1 MNCFEAALT
10 RAGMA
15 TVMGPMGPL
24 ALYTHP
30 DAEATILAVT
40 ASMVAIHL
48 VIQTLDDL
56 SECLSRNG
64 FSDLADRVDRHKAG
78 LARDSTFIREVEWT
92 GLNS

>member
-40 ASMVAIHL
+40 SSIVAIHL
-48 VIQTLDDL
+48 VIQALDDL
-56 SECLSRNG
+56 VQCLRRNG
-64 FSDLADRVDRHKAG
+64 FSDLADRVDRHKAS
-78 LARDSTFIREVEWT
+78 LARDSTFIREVERAALT
-92 GLNS
+92 G